1 MPNYY
6 DTLGV
11 NKDASDAEIKAAYR
25 KLARQH
31 HPDRNPGDKQAEA
44 RFKEIQE
51 AFAVLSDKK
60 KRAQYDRFG
69 TVSPDMPEGW
79 NGQPG
84 GMPFG
89 GGFGQASEIDPAQ
102 LEELFRPFRAPGGL
116 GGSARV
122 VAPTL

>member
-1 MPNYY
+1 MPTNFY

-11 NKDASDAEIKAAYR
+11 KKDASDAEIKAAYR

-60 KRAQYDRFG
+60 KRAHYDRFG
-69 TVSPDMPEGW
+69 TVMPEGMPEGF
-79 NGQPG
+79 NGQQG
-84 GMPFG
+84 NPFG
-89 GGFGQASEIDPAQ
+89 GFSQTTDIDP
-102 LEELFRPFRAPGGL
+102 
-116 GGSARV
+116 
-122 VAPTL
+122 